1 MIDDIF
7 LVNQVADKQEQD
19 ADASGPTKKGR
30 GSLIIGLVLALVM
43 GGAGFFAG
51 STGLVAL
58 PGQSSDKKTMAD
70 DDHGVSDVKPTKLP
84 NIAFV
89 EIEPVLIALAR
100 EPERRHLRFRG
111 HLEVN
116 GDYEP
121 DVSQLMPRILDVLNS
136 YLRAVEIRQL
146 EDPAGL
152 SRLRAQMLRRVQIV
166 TGEGRVRDLLISEFV
181 LN

>member
-1 MIDDIF
+1 MAQPETEESEDPP
-7 LVNQVADKQEQD
+7 KR
-19 ADASGPTKKGR
+19 GKKG
-30 GSLIIGLVLALVM
+30 LFIGLGLALVM
-43 GGAGFFAG
+43 GAAGFFVGSSGLIPLSGQEKAVEKDAG
-51 STGLVAL
+51 DDKDMKPKDL
-58 PGQSSDKKTMAD
+58 P
-70 DDHGVSDVKPTKLP
+70 KL
-84 NIAFV
+84 AFV

-100 EPERRHLRFRG
+100 ESESRHLRFRG

-116 GDYEP
+116 SDYELE
-121 DVSQLMPRILDVLNS
+121 VAELMPRILDVLNS

-152 SRLRAQMLRRVQIV
+152 LRLRAQMLRRVQIV